1 MAVVAKSGT
10 PSLTTI
16 QPDGAQQ
23 VGSGLIAG
31 EAIGAAD
38 ACYIKGADGLVY
50 KSNGTAN
57 NAAAKCHGF
66 AGAAAEAGQPVTLY
80 DGVDFR
86 YGSGLTPGT
95 PLYVFTTAGQ
105 VGDAATTGGLGVV
118 GFVIDA
124 TRVRV
129 FAGRY

>member
-1 MAVVAKSGT
+1 MATLTKVGT

-16 QPDGAQQ
+16 IPDGANR
-23 VGSGLIAG
+23 VGSNLKAG
-31 EAIGAAD
+31 EALGACD
-38 ACYIKGADGLVY
+38 PCYIKSDGKVY
-50 KSNGTAN
+50 KSDGTAA

-66 AGAAAEAGQPVTLY
+66 SGMAADAGQPVTLY

-95 PLYVFTTAGQ
+95 PLFVSATAGALD
-105 VGDAATTGGLGVV
+105 DAATTGGTGLV
-118 GFVIDA
+118 GYVIDA
-124 TRVRV
+124 TRIRV